1 MKDDSDSDFEKWI
14 TYDAFVDERFEQLS
28 NMLDQIDY
36 HELGGPGPPF
46 QFPEPPDFFLPPPP
60 IPGNIEE
67 CVTFSSH
74 FDNCDI
80 SKVVKSTLWS
90 NYFG

>member
-1 MKDDSDSDFEKWI
+1 MKDDSDSDFETWI

-36 HELGGPGPPF
+36 LELRGPGPPF
-46 QFPEPPDFFLPPPP
+46 HFPEPPDFFLPPPP
-60 IPGNIEE
+60 IPGNVEE

-80 SKVVKSTLWS
+80 SKVNSTS
-90 NYFG
+90 KK